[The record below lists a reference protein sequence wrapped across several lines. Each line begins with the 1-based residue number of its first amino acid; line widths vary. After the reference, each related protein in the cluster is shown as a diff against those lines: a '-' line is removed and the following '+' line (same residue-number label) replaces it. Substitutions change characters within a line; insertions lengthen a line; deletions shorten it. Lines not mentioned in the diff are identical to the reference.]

1 MALNLISPTTFTTGV
16 LIGDTINTPDSGTDS
31 TPKLTTVD
39 GFPVSASLEIQSDNG
54 ALLISRLTEGERDSM
69 VVTDGMIVYNLTTH
83 MFNLYENGA
92 WILLGAGNGDV
103 TGPPGAVPNNIAT
116 FADASGKVLQ
126 DSGVNIAQI
135 PAPFDVGFSSADVTE
150 VSDLDIIS
158 YKSNVGL
165 IFAQNTALDVSS
177 LIMGFFIDFDNPY
190 EHSVLITDGFQ
201 KAPTTVSALLELSSD
216 IGALLISRM
225 HTDSRNLLDAENG
238 MIIYNL
244 DTNTFDVFQN
254 GLWQS
259 LGTGGSVTSVAAVVP
274 GGSHGLTIAG
284 SPITG
289 SGTFTFTLGAEL
301 QGLAQLSAAGPNLG
315 LGGVYRTG
323 TGTYVNRALV
333 GTGNQINVS
342 HIDGVLGNPT
352 FSIADNAVMP
362 GTHGITLPIGNILN
376 YPLFPNNGMI
386 RYNTTSNQ
394 VEAYINGA
402 WRNLFSG
409 VVPPG
414 TVISVGASSVSTG
427 LTVNVTPFNPIVAAG
442 VINIGLNAELQGLS
456 LAATNGLVTRTGPG
470 VYTQSTIQGT
480 LSQIT
485 VINGS
490 GALGSPTISIAN
502 DPIIPLNGAVTVPRG
517 SQAQRPLLA
526 LSGMFRFNL
535 SVSAFEGYTGT
546 QWVAFGAGNGAPADA
561 RYVIGSAN
569 ANLPNAQNLSLL
581 LGPQIPIPTP
591 PGSVLIKKVQIGTT
605 GTLTGAI
612 PGVDYVTVASFQTVQ
627 SQVSAIQGQITT
639 IQGQITA
646 LQGQVAAINLALNAP
661 LVGVQFRLTATTAVA
676 TGAAATAG
684 TALGLATSASNNLG
698 SGQFVVK
705 AKSTGVNGPD
715 VQALSEMGRG
725 YVFNN
730 AGGILSTIAPEGAFY
745 GPGFPTFLR
754 DTNGTSQNLFMGTPG
769 GNATMTGADNHGFT
783 IGGMANLTTGSDNTG
798 VGFQV
803 LNAAQTAIRCLA
815 YGTGALFS
823 TISSMDSFAIGTGSL
838 QNSVANLNMAIGN
851 NAMNRAVSATQC
863 MGIGINCLE
872 NLVGG
877 AGNLAV
883 GYSAANGLT
892 GSSSFN
898 TMIGYG
904 AGLFGASYNN
914 CVAIGTA
921 TLALNTSDEMTA
933 VGAQAMQDS
942 ASSAIFATAVGFQ
955 ALKNCNASN
964 CTAVGHSSQT
974 ANQIGDACS
983 SLGYQSLFSN
993 QTGIHNTGIGTL
1005 SGYSLI
1011 NGESNTYLGSYSGAQ
1026 NQSGSDNVCIGFAS
1040 GQSMQGDTNVSIG
1053 SGALSSGSAISSS
1066 STISIGYNSGRSQ
1079 VRYTGCT
1086 FIGTLAD
1093 ASANDLAFSSAIGFG
1108 AIVSAS
1114 NCMVLGNSGTNIG
1127 LGIITA
1133 PQNRLHFAGNMQQH
1147 SLQAGYTGCDMIKG
1161 QNLVQTTGGNGIG
1174 LQIVANPAGSSP
1186 QAVSVKVQ
1194 ILGLTRDGSSAG
1206 YAESQSGVFF
1216 NPSAN
1221 AIGAFPTITFTGSA
1235 GFTGTA
1241 NWSIIGGTTLTL
1253 TVSSAVTNVQWICNF
1268 EYFYTTATNT

>member
-1 MALNLISPTTFTTGV
+1 MALNLNSPTTFTTGV
-16 LIGDTINTPDSGTDS
+16 LIGDTINTPDAGTDS
-31 TPKLTTVD
+31 TPKLTKVD

-126 DSGVNIAQI
+126 DSGVNIALV
-135 PAPFDVGFSSADVTE
+135 PPPLGAGFTSLNVTE
-150 VSDLDIIS
+150 VSEIDIIS
-158 YKSNVGL
+158 YKSDVGL
-165 IFAQNTALDVSS
+165 ILAHNNGLDTDSI
-177 LIMGFFIDFDNPY
+177 IMGFFTDFSSPY
-190 EHSVLITDGFQ
+190 EHTVLITDGLQ

-216 IGALLISRM
+216 VGALLISRM
-225 HTDSRNLLDAENG
+225 HTDSRNLLDSENG

-244 DTNTFDVFQN
+244 DTNTFDVYQN

-274 GGSHGLTIAG
+274 GGSHGLTITG

-289 SGTFTFTLGAEL
+289 SGTFTFNLGAEL
-301 QGLAQLSAAGPNLG
+301 QGLSQLSSAGPNLG

-333 GTGNQINVS
+333 ATANQIN
-342 HIDGVLGNPT
+342 ILNLDGILGNPT
-352 FSIADNAVMP
+352 FSIADNAIMP
-362 GTHGITLPIGNILN
+362 GTHGITLPIGNVLN
-376 YPLFPNNGMI
+376 YPLFPHNGMI

-409 VVPPG
+409 IVPPG

-485 VINGS
+485 VINGN

-526 LSGMFRFNL
+526 LPGMFRFNL

-546 QWVAFGAGNGAPADA
+546 QWVAFGAGGGAPADA
-561 RYVIGSAN
+561 TYVIGSAN
-569 ANLPNAQNLSLL
+569 ANLPNSQNLSLIIA
-581 LGPQIPIPTP
+581 PQIPIPTP
-591 PGSVLIKKVQIGTT
+591 PGSVLIKKIQIGGT
-605 GTLTGAI
+605 GTLTGAV
-612 PGVDYVTVASFQTVQ
+612 PGIDYVTVASFQTVQ
-627 SQVSAIQGQITT
+627 SQITTIQGQITT

-661 LVGVQFRLTATTAVA
+661 LVGVQARLAATTIVA
-676 TGAAATAG
+676 TGAAATA
-684 TALGLATSASNNLG
+684 ASAFALATTASNNLG

-705 AKSTGVNGPD
+705 AKSSGVNGPD
-715 VQALSEMGRG
+715 VQELSALGVG
-725 YVFNN
+725 ILFNN
-730 AGGILSTIAPEGAFY
+730 AFGVLSIVSPGTGFY
-745 GPGFPTFLR
+745 SPGNPTFLR
-754 DTNGTSQNLFMGTPG
+754 DTHGVTQNLFMGTPG
-769 GNATMTGADNHGFT
+769 GNATMTGGDNHGFT
-783 IGGMANLTTGSDNTG
+783 IGGMTNLTTGTDNTG
-798 VGFQV
+798 VGFEV
-803 LNAAQTAIRCLA
+803 LRAAQTAIRCLA
-815 YGTGALFS
+815 YGTGALFL
-823 TISSMDSFAIGTGSL
+823 TISSMDSMAIGTGSL
-838 QNSVANLNMAIGN
+838 EKSTANLNIAIGN
-851 NAMNRAVSATQC
+851 NAMNQSVSATQC
-863 MGIGINCLE
+863 IGIGINCLE
-872 NLVGG
+872 NLDNGTG
-877 AGNLAV
+877 TLAI
-883 GYSAANGLT
+883 GYNAANGLL

-898 TMIGYG
+898 TIIGWA
-904 AGLFGASYNN
+904 AGIFGASYNN
-914 CVAIGTA
+914 CVALGA
-921 TLALNTSDEMTA
+921 AALSLNTSDEMTA
-933 VGAQAMQDS
+933 LGAQAMQLS
-942 ASSAIFATAVGFQ
+942 GSSAILGTAVGFQ
-955 ALKNCNASN
+955 ALKNCNAIA

-974 ANQIGDACS
+974 ANQTGNYCT
-983 SLGYQSLFSN
+983 SLGWQSLFSN
-993 QTGIHNTGIGTL
+993 QSGSYNTAIGL
-1005 SGYSLI
+1005 ISGSLLI
-1011 NGESNTYLGSYSGAQ
+1011 DGSFNTYLGSGSGTQ
-1026 NQSGSDNVCIGFAS
+1026 NQFASDNVCVGFNS
-1040 GQSMQGDTNVSIG
+1040 GQTLRGPSNVTIG
-1053 SGALSSGSAISSS
+1053 SGALSSGSTID
-1066 STISIGYNSGRSQ
+1066 STATTTIGYNSAQ
-1079 VRYTGCT
+1079 LQTQYTGCI
-1086 FIGTLAD
+1086 FLGAHAD
-1093 ASANDLAFSSAIGFG
+1093 ASVNNLVYACAIGFG
-1108 AIVSAS
+1108 SRVSTS
-1114 NCMVLGNSGTNIG
+1114 NSIVLGSSGINVG
-1127 LGIITA
+1127 LGRITA
-1133 PQNRLHFAGNMQQH
+1133 PLNQLHFAGNMQQH
-1147 SLQAGYTGCDMIKG
+1147 SIQNGYTGCDMFKG

-1174 LQIVANPAGSSP
+1174 LQIVANPAGSNP

-1194 ILGLTRDGSSAG
+1194 ILGLTRDGTSAG
-1206 YAESQSGVFF
+1206 FADTQTGVFF
-1216 NPSAN
+1216 NPGAN
-1221 AIGAFPTITFTGSA
+1221 AIGAFPAITFTGSA

-1253 TVSSAVTNVQWICNF
+1253 TVSSPITNVQWVCNF
-1268 EYFYTTATNT
+1268 EYFYTTATTA